1 MRKSLENWTDETIRG
16 VRKRFKRGQIL
27 KLKVKNKRYP
37 TIEKYQVV
45 DATDY
50 SLIVYRIKNK
60 KKLYPTSFK
69 YIDFLMEDVK
79 VV

>member
-1 MRKSLENWTDETIRG
+1 MRKNIEDWTDATIRA
-16 VRKRFKRGQIL
+16 VAKRFKRGQML

-45 DATDY
+45 DITTHN
-50 SLIVYRIKNK
+50 LIVDRIKNK
-60 KKLYPTSFK
+60 KRIYGTSFK
-69 YIDFLMEDVK
+69 YIDFLMEDIK